1 MLLPKDSLPAT
12 HTTYI
17 YIQYY
22 QQSLIGEHSPPCYE
36 RYNVVYPSLPSRE
49 HHAHSPPSLPNV
61 SQKGHMLRKRRSLL
75 VLMTIS
81 HLEEMPTMPRST
93 STCDTK
99 GIKLINRMYKSWKQ
113 DPKSVHI
120 SWAAYFGG
128 LDKGMQSKDA
138 FSPPPS
144 LSGSMPVPADGS
156 PQLAVEGDKDVT
168 DYLKV
173 RHRTIFYFINS

>member
-1 MLLPKDSLPAT
+1 
-12 HTTYI
+12 
-17 YIQYY
+17 
-22 QQSLIGEHSPPCYE
+22 
-36 RYNVVYPSLPSRE
+36 
-49 HHAHSPPSLPNV
+49 
-61 SQKGHMLRKRRSLL
+61 
-75 VLMTIS
+75 MTIS

-93 STCDTK
+93 SNNDTK

-173 RHRTIFYFINS
+173 RHRTIFPFYK